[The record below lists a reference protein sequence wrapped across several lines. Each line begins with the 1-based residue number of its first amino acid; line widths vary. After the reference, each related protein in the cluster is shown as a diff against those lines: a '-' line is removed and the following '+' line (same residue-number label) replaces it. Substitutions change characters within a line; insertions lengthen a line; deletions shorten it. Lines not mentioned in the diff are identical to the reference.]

1 MLVVVVVVVVLL
13 AATCFSVT
21 SRVSVWVYVWPHRD
35 CGGRGARAKTPN
47 VFKRQNGVS
56 EKV

>member
-1 MLVVVVVVVVLL
+1 MLVVVVVLL
-13 AATCFSVT
+13 AAACFSVT